1 MKSNKTKITIIIF
14 LSVVASALL
23 ISLYYISFRTV
34 INQILDR
41 GNSDTNNIIGLI
53 EKNDSIQEA
62 VEYFNNN
69 RDLEII
75 IVNNNYQVLYSTAS
89 TLRTQYFSNNIT
101 FAKSEGIA
109 YSFIKKDVGRALS
122 IIYSKRGSFN
132 GERIV
137 LSIEYLFIS
146 YEEFKRLIFTFIILI
161 VLIVIIDTYFITLI
175 YINSYISDL
184 NEFVKNKHIYNEF
197 YEENEF
203 SIINDNNS
211 SEVGKLLNTIKR
223 FRKKY
228 DSILENDSYRFSR
241 INSLLANVPSGILII
256 DSDKEISLMNDMVNK
271 LLKIDKRQ
279 IIHSK
284 EIKNL
289 KDIYEIWDYV
299 SQERKIKVEDIKIR
313 KKILEVEAIP
323 LNDKYSPFEFIGVLF
338 IIRDV
343 TKLREVSDIK
353 DEFVSNVS
361 HEIRTPLTIISGFAQ
376 ALNNKNISEEDRKI
390 CVDSI
395 ISEVNKMTNL
405 TNELLQI
412 SKIEQNDIND
422 NFEQF
427 NPFEIVKEQVSVF
440 VAKDLKKNFKIH
452 IELENNETCY
462 LKINLVYF
470 RQIINN
476 LIENA
481 IKYSYDN
488 TIITIQEKI
497 ENDLYIFSIRDKG
510 IGIDEN
516 SLGRIFDRFY
526 RVEKSRN
533 SEIAGSGLGL
543 SIVKLF
549 IEAIGGEINVESEEG
564 VGSTFTIKIKKVNDE

>member
-1 MKSNKTKITIIIF
+1 M
-14 LSVVASALL
+14 SVVAFALL

-53 EKNDSIQEA
+53 EEKDSIQEA

-101 FAKSEGIA
+101 FAKSEGVA

-122 IIYSKRGSFN
+122 VIYSKRGNFN
-132 GERIV
+132 GEKIV

-146 YEEFKRLIFTFIILI
+146 YEEFKRLIFTLIILI

-203 SIINDNNS
+203 SLLNDNSS
-211 SEVGKLLNTIKR
+211 SEVGKLLNTIKK

-228 DSILENDSYRFSR
+228 DAILENDSYRFSR

-313 KKILEVEAIP
+313 KQILEVEAIP
-323 LNDKYSPFEFIGVLF
+323 LNDKYSPYKFIGVLF

-376 ALNNKNISEEDRKI
+376 ALTNKNISEEDKKI

-395 ISEVNKMTNL
+395 IYEVNKMTNL

-412 SKIEQNDIND
+412 SKIEQNDN
-422 NFEQF
+422 NNNLELF

-440 VAKDLKKNFKIH
+440 IAKDLKKNFKIH

-462 LKINLVYF
+462 LKTNLVYF

-516 SLGRIFDRFY
+516 SLGRIFERFY

>member
-14 LSVVASALL
+14 LSVVAFALL

-53 EKNDSIQEA
+53 EEKDSIQDA

-101 FAKSEGIA
+101 FAKSEGVA

-122 IIYSKRGSFN
+122 VIYSKRGNFN
-132 GERIV
+132 GEKIV

-146 YEEFKRLIFTFIILI
+146 YEEFKRLIFTLIILI
-161 VLIVIIDTYFITLI
+161 VLIVMIDTYLITLI

-203 SIINDNNS
+203 SLISDNSS

-228 DSILENDSYRFSR
+228 DAILENDSYRFSR

-313 KKILEVEAIP
+313 KQILEVEAIP

-376 ALNNKNISEEDRKI
+376 ALTNKNISEEDKKI

-412 SKIEQNDIND
+412 SKIEQNDNNN
-422 NFEQF
+422 NFELF

-440 VAKDLKKNFKIH
+440 IAKDLKKNFKIH

-462 LKINLVYF
+462 LKTNLVYF

-516 SLGRIFDRFY
+516 SLGRIFERFY

>member
-14 LSVVASALL
+14 LSVVAFALL

-53 EKNDSIQEA
+53 EEKDSIQEA

-122 IIYSKRGSFN
+122 VIYSKRGNFN
-132 GERIV
+132 GEKIV

-146 YEEFKRLIFTFIILI
+146 YEEFKRLIFTLIILI
-161 VLIVIIDTYFITLI
+161 VLIVMIDTYLITLI

-203 SIINDNNS
+203 SLINDNSS

-228 DSILENDSYRFSR
+228 DAILENDSYRFSR

-313 KKILEVEAIP
+313 KQILEVEAIP

-376 ALNNKNISEEDRKI
+376 ALTNKNISEEDKKI

-412 SKIEQNDIND
+412 SKIEQNDNKN
-422 NFEQF
+422 NFELF

-440 VAKDLKKNFKIH
+440 ISKDLKKNFKIH

-462 LKINLVYF
+462 LKTNLVYF

-516 SLGRIFDRFY
+516 SLGRIFERFY

>member
-14 LSVVASALL
+14 LSVVAFALL

-53 EKNDSIQEA
+53 EEKGSIQEA

-101 FAKSEGIA
+101 FAKSEGVA

-122 IIYSKRGSFN
+122 IIYSKRGNFN
-132 GERIV
+132 GEKIV

-161 VLIVIIDTYFITLI
+161 VLIVIIDTYFITLS
-175 YINSYISDL
+175 YINSYIFDL

-203 SIINDNNS
+203 SLLNDNSS

-228 DSILENDSYRFSR
+228 DAILENDSYRFSR

-313 KKILEVEAIP
+313 KQILEVEAIP
-323 LNDKYSPFEFIGVLF
+323 LNDKI
-338 IIRDV
+338 
-343 TKLREVSDIK
+343 
-353 DEFVSNVS
+353 
-361 HEIRTPLTIISGFAQ
+361 
-376 ALNNKNISEEDRKI
+376 
-390 CVDSI
+390 
-395 ISEVNKMTNL
+395 
-405 TNELLQI
+405 
-412 SKIEQNDIND
+412 
-422 NFEQF
+422 
-427 NPFEIVKEQVSVF
+427 
-440 VAKDLKKNFKIH
+440 
-452 IELENNETCY
+452 
-462 LKINLVYF
+462 
-470 RQIINN
+470 
-476 LIENA
+476 
-481 IKYSYDN
+481 
-488 TIITIQEKI
+488 
-497 ENDLYIFSIRDKG
+497 
-510 IGIDEN
+510 
-516 SLGRIFDRFY
+516 
-526 RVEKSRN
+526 
-533 SEIAGSGLGL
+533 
-543 SIVKLF
+543 
-549 IEAIGGEINVESEEG
+549 
-564 VGSTFTIKIKKVNDE
+564 